1 MSRPAL
7 HSGKSDSTVLQG
19 PFFPAFFDR
28 KMCCSALLVFL
39 GVIGSVSASGKYGD
53 INLIPTTG
61 ASCST
66 SSQDSLAYCGVRASE
81 RMAQTDI
88 QRVNNLKD
96 KIKSVANKKG
106 MDPAVIAGIISR
118 ESRGGSVLKNGWGDG
133 GNAWGV
139 MQVDKR
145 YHKILGAW
153 NSEEHISQ
161 GTDILIGMFNS
172 IKNKFP
178 NWTIHQH
185 LKGAIA
191 AYNTG
196 SGRVSSFSGVDDS
209 TTGKDY
215 SNDVV
220 ARARFYRQNGYY

>member
-1 MSRPAL
+1 ML
-7 HSGKSDSTVLQG
+7 H
-19 PFFPAFFDR
+19 
-28 KMCCSALLVFL
+28 SALLVL
-39 GVIGSVSASGKYGD
+39 LAVIGSISASGNYGD
-53 INLIPTTG
+53 IAGIPTTG
-61 ASCST
+61 ASCKT
-66 SSQDSLAYCGVRASE
+66 ARQDRLDYCGVRASE
-81 RMAQTDI
+81 RMAQTDL
-88 QRVNNLKD
+88 QRVNNLKA

-106 MDPAVIAGIISR
+106 MDAAVIAGIISR

-145 YHKILGAW
+145 FHKPIGAW

-172 IKNKFP
+172 IKKKFP
-178 NWTIHQH
+178 NWTTNQQ

-191 AYNTG
+191 AYNAG
-196 SGRVSSFSGVDDS
+196 PGRVSSFSGVDNF

-220 ARARFYRQNGYY
+220 ARARFYWRSGY